1 MRFLLHSDYKIKFNS
16 FFMYA
21 SAMNSATVLHNLLD
35 SKFVQNGSDIYD
47 GGDRDLALQFPD
59 FF

>member
-1 MRFLLHSDYKIKFNS
+1 
-16 FFMYA
+16 
-21 SAMNSATVLHNLLD
+21 MNFATVLHNLLD
-35 SKFVQNGSDIYD
+35 SKFVQNRSDIYD

>member
-1 MRFLLHSDYKIKFNS
+1 MRFLVHSDYKIKFNS
-16 FFMYA
+16 FLFTHMQWDF
-21 SAMNSATVLHNLLD
+21 ATVLYNLLN

>member
-1 MRFLLHSDYKIKFNS
+1 
-16 FFMYA
+16 MYA
-21 SAMNSATVLHNLLD
+21 SAMNFATVLHNLLD

-59 FF
+59 FFK